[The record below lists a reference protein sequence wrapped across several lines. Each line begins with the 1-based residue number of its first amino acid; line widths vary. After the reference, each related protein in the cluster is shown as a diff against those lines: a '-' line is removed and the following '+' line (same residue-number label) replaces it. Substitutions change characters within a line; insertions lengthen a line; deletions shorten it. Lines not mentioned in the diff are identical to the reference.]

1 MNNKVLII
9 GLVWPEPEATA
20 AGSHMMQLVRFFIKQ
35 GYELSFASAAS
46 KSDLSYDFSEL
57 PVSCFDIELNSSSF
71 DDTLKNLDPGIVV
84 FDRFLTEEQ
93 YGWRVQEACPGA
105 LRILDTEDLHLLRK
119 SREMAIKQGSND
131 GMEFIQ
137 NDTAK
142 REIASIFRS
151 DLSLIIST
159 FEYKLLLE
167 TFNINASLLHYL
179 PFLIDV
185 PEEKEFAELPGFEQR
200 EHFMTIGNFRH
211 QPNLDAVKYL
221 HSHIW
226 PLIRKKLPQAKLEV
240 YGSYASESINQLHN
254 PETGFLV
261 KGWIADKK
269 EAFANSRICL
279 APLRFGAGQKG
290 KLLDAMIYGTP
301 SVTTSIGS
309 EGMSASEEWNG
320 FIEDQPGA
328 YASKAV
334 LLYQDKLLWAHAQKK
349 GFDLIRQN
357 FDKDSFER
365 RLAFKLEEL
374 SNKLEAHRAS
384 NFIGNMLSHH
394 TMKSTKYLSKWIE
407 LKNLTND
414 NIINK

>member
-1 MNNKVLII
+1 
-9 GLVWPEPEATA
+9 
-20 AGSHMMQLVRFFIKQ
+20 
-35 GYELSFASAAS
+35 
-46 KSDLSYDFSEL
+46 
-57 PVSCFDIELNSSSF
+57 
-71 DDTLKNLDPGIVV
+71 
-84 FDRFLTEEQ
+84 
-93 YGWRVQEACPGA
+93 
-105 LRILDTEDLHLLRK
+105 
-119 SREMAIKQGSND
+119 
-131 GMEFIQ
+131 
-137 NDTAK
+137 
-142 REIASIFRS
+142 
-151 DLSLIIST
+151 
-159 FEYKLLLE
+159 
-167 TFNINASLLHYL
+167 
-179 PFLIDV
+179 
-185 PEEKEFAELPGFEQR
+185 
-200 EHFMTIGNFRH
+200 MTIGNFRH

-226 PLIRKKLPQAKLEV
+226 PLIRKELPQAKLEV
-240 YGSYASESINQLHN
+240 YGPYASESVNQLHN

-269 EAFANSRICL
+269 EAFTNSRICL

-334 LLYQDKLLWAHAQKK
+334 LLYQDKLLWDHAQKK
-349 GFDLIRQN
+349 GYDLIRQN
-357 FDKDSFER
+357 FDKGSFER

-374 SNKLEAHRAS
+374 SNKLQAHRAA

-414 NIINK
+414 NIVNK